1 MALEQNELDGFP
13 AAEGIGGAESIVE
26 DVLVAGDQRVHVASQ
41 WQLIWWRFRR
51 HKLALGSGVVVIMI
65 YLVVLFAEFIA
76 PYDPGDYI
84 ARYTYAPPQTLH
96 LFDTVDGQFVFSP
109 YVNDYTV
116 EIEPGSTATNLRHRS

>member
-1 MALEQNELDGFP
+1 
-13 AAEGIGGAESIVE
+13 
-26 DVLVAGDQRVHVASQ
+26 
-41 WQLIWWRFRR
+41 
-51 HKLALGSGVVVIMI
+51 MI

-96 LFDTVDGQFVFSP
+96 LFDTVDEQFVFSP

-116 EIEPGSTATNLRHRS
+116 EIEPEALRRTFVIDPETRIPVRFFRARVVV